1 MYIIIQFAAFVNPQK
16 KIANI
21 TFTDRFLSVG
31 TYLSSVGFIIVRSN
45 TPEGKKKRV
54 PLALSFGGGKG
65 IRTLVRLLSNGF
77 QDRLVMTTSISLR
90 KGIQFQS
97 LEKILEKTLER
108 MMRRRRKILKVKE
121 IQGFFEVCFRYDKKF
136 SRPPRYDRFDTSP
149 YMNLSFDRNHL
160 IFNCFRNSF
169 RNALLCCLRS
179 A

>member
-1 MYIIIQFAAFVNPQK
+1 MKIIDCFQRKNE
-16 KIANI
+16 
-21 TFTDRFLSVG
+21 DD
-31 TYLSSVGFIIVRSN
+31 
-45 TPEGKKKRV
+45 KKKKACKISAHHRKIIKI
-54 PLALSFGGGKG
+54 PRKYWIFGGLFGGGKG